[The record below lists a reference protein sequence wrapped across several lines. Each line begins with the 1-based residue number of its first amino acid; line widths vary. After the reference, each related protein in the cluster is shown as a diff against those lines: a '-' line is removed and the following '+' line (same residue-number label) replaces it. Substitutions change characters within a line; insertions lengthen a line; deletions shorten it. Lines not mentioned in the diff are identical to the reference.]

1 MMSYE
6 DIKQLAEEVG
16 KFTDLPKDEI
26 PAVVTIADVAKMQDR
41 SFFQKAKNGDKVL
54 LYTNAAKA
62 VLYDPIVKKVI
73 DVAPINIGTQSA
85 QEAPKESLPKV
96 ALRNGT
102 QTVGLTAKI
111 ETKLKGDGVKFE
123 TASKEN
129 AEKQDYQNS
138 VVVIL
143 NESAKDLAE
152 SIANMLDAT
161 VSDLPS
167 GEIKPDDADVLVILG
182 KDAT

>member
-1 MMSYE
+1 MVNSGMDSLNYK
-6 DIKQLAEEVG
+6 I
-16 KFTDLPKDEI
+16 I
-26 PAVVTIADVAKMQDR
+26 IAVAIILGVVIFGGGLMLYQN
-41 SFFQKAKNGDKVL
+41 QKEQVSS
-54 LYTNAAKA
+54 
-62 VLYDPIVKKVI
+62 VKKVA
-73 DVAPINIGTQSA
+73 DVAPINIATASA
-85 QEAPKESLPKV
+85 QPTQQSLPKV

-102 QTVGLTAKI
+102 KTLGLTTKI

-129 AEKQDYQNS
+129 AEKQDYEKS

-152 SIANMLDAT
+152 SIANMLNAT

-167 GEIKPDDADVLVILG
+167 GEIKPDEADVLVILG